1 MASLYQRMKEKL
13 SGTKKNFSE
22 KINRALYYK
31 NLDEDFFDEL
41 EESLIL
47 SDMSI
52 ETSEAI
58 IDRLQKEIKQKGI
71 KKSEEVLG
79 LLESIMTE
87 MVTVAVPPMQI
98 PVVMLVVGVNGVGK
112 TTTIAKLAQRYKN
125 DGKTVMLAAADTF
138 RAAAVEQ
145 LKAWA
150 ERIGVDIVASASGAD
165 PASVVYDALHAARSR
180 HVDVLICD
188 TAGRL
193 HNKVNLMNELEKLS
207 RIIDREGEGFEVH
220 NLLVVDAT
228 TGQNALVQARTFNKA
243 VHLSGIV
250 MTKMDGTAKGGVVI
264 PMIHE
269 LKIPVEYVGLGEKAD
284 DLVPFDAREF
294 VKLLYDTGESEA

>member
-1 MASLYQRMKEKL
+1 MASLYQRMKDKL
-13 SGTKKNFSE
+13 AGTKKNFSE

-31 NLDEDFFDEL
+31 NLDENFFDEL

-58 IDRLQKEIKQKGI
+58 IDQLQKEIKQKGI

-87 MVTVAVPPMQI
+87 MVTVTAAPMQM
-98 PVVMLVVGVNGVGK
+98 PTVMLVVGVNGVGK

-125 DGKTVMLAAADTF
+125 EGKTVMLAAADTF
-138 RAAAVEQ
+138 RAAAAEQ
-145 LKAWA
+145 LEVWA
-150 ERIGVDIVASASGAD
+150 ERIGVDIIASASGAD
-165 PASVVYDALHAARSR
+165 PASVVYDALHAAHSR
-180 HVDVLICD
+180 HADVLICD

-207 RIIDREGEGFEVH
+207 RIIDREGQGFDVH

-228 TGQNALVQARTFNKA
+228 TGQNALTQARTFNEA

-264 PMIHE
+264 PIINE
-269 LKIPVEYVGLGEKAD
+269 LKIPVEYVGLGEGAD

-294 VKLLYDTGESEA
+294 VKLLYDTSDSGA

>member
-1 MASLYQRMKEKL
+1 MASLYQRMKDKL
-13 SGTKKNFSE
+13 AGTKKNFSE

-58 IDRLQKEIKQKGI
+58 IDQLQKEIKQKGI

-87 MVTVAVPPMQI
+87 MVTVTAAPMQM
-98 PVVMLVVGVNGVGK
+98 PAVMLVVGVNGVGK

-138 RAAAVEQ
+138 RAAAAEQ

-150 ERIGVDIVASASGAD
+150 ERIGVDIIASASGAD
-165 PASVVYDALHAARSR
+165 PASVVYDALHAAHSR
-180 HVDVLICD
+180 HADVLICD

-207 RIIDREGEGFEVH
+207 RIIDREGQGFDVH

-228 TGQNALVQARTFNKA
+228 TGQNALTQARTFNEV

-264 PMIHE
+264 PMINE
-269 LKIPVEYVGLGEKAD
+269 LKIPVEYVGLGEGAD

-294 VKLLYDTGESEA
+294 VKLLYDTSDSGA

>member
-1 MASLYQRMKEKL
+1 MASLYQRMKDKL

-31 NLDEDFFDEL
+31 NLDKDFFDEL

-58 IDRLQKEIKQKGI
+58 VDRLQKEIKQKGI
-71 KKSEEVLG
+71 KQSGEVLG

-87 MVTVAVPPMQI
+87 MVTVTAAPMQM
-98 PVVMLVVGVNGVGK
+98 PAVMLVVGVNGVGK
-112 TTTIAKLAQRYKN
+112 TTTIAKLAQRYKH

-138 RAAAVEQ
+138 RAAATEQ

-150 ERIGVDIVASASGAD
+150 ERIGVDIIASASGAD

-180 HVDVLICD
+180 HADVLICD

-207 RIIDREGEGFEVH
+207 RIIDREGEGFDVH

-228 TGQNALVQARTFNKA
+228 TGQNALAQARTFNEA

>member
-87 MVTVAVPPMQI
+87 MVTVAVPPMQM

>member
-1 MASLYQRMKEKL
+1 MASLYQRMKDKL
-13 SGTKKNFSE
+13 AGTKKNFSE

-58 IDRLQKEIKQKGI
+58 IDQLQKEIKQKGI

-87 MVTVAVPPMQI
+87 MVTVTAASMQM
-98 PVVMLVVGVNGVGK
+98 PAVMLVVGVNGVGK

-125 DGKTVMLAAADTF
+125 EGKTVMLAAADTF
-138 RAAAVEQ
+138 RAAAAEQ
-145 LKAWA
+145 LEAWA
-150 ERIGVDIVASASGAD
+150 ERIGVDIIASASGAD
-165 PASVVYDALHAARSR
+165 PASVVYDALHAAHSR
-180 HVDVLICD
+180 HADVLICD

-207 RIIDREGEGFEVH
+207 RIIDREGQGFDVH
-220 NLLVVDAT
+220 NLLAVAVDDFRLSPLFRRHRVNNRLGPFRLLFGLDHIKP
-228 TGQNALVQARTFNKA
+228 GQCFLVHPRH
-243 VHLSGIV
+243 HLEQ
-250 MTKMDGTAKGGVVI
+250 T
-264 PMIHE
+264 
-269 LKIPVEYVGLGEKAD
+269 
-284 DLVPFDAREF
+284 REGSHF
-294 VKLLYDTGESEA
+294 LQLMKLI

>member
-1 MASLYQRMKEKL
+1 MASLYQRMKDKL
-13 SGTKKNFSE
+13 AGTKKNFSE

-31 NLDEDFFDEL
+31 NLDENFFDEL

-58 IDRLQKEIKQKGI
+58 IDQLQKEIKQKGI

-87 MVTVAVPPMQI
+87 MVTVTAAPMQM

-125 DGKTVMLAAADTF
+125 EGKTVMLAAADTF
-138 RAAAVEQ
+138 RAAAAEQ
-145 LKAWA
+145 LEAWA
-150 ERIGVDIVASASGAD
+150 ERIGVDIIASASGAD
-165 PASVVYDALHAARSR
+165 PASVVYDALHAAHSR
-180 HVDVLICD
+180 HADVLICD

-207 RIIDREGEGFEVH
+207 RIIDREGQGFDVH

-228 TGQNALVQARTFNKA
+228 TGQNALTQARTFNEA

-264 PMIHE
+264 PIINE
-269 LKIPVEYVGLGEKAD
+269 LKIPVEYVGLGEGAD

-294 VKLLYDTGESEA
+294 VKLLYDTSDSGA